1 MSDGPIMVELPPGSG
16 RVALYDEGERRMMRD
31 IVAAAET
38 AGDARLSQ
46 LEVLHDLK
54 IEFGLNL
61 VTDQVCDVPVAPVED
76 GVV

>member
-31 IVAAAET
+31 IVAAAEA

-61 VTDQVCDVPVAPVED
+61 VTDQEGRHTA
-76 GVV
+76 

>member
-38 AGDARLSQ
+38 SGDARLSQ

-61 VTDQVCDVPVAPVED
+61 VTDQV
-76 GVV
+76 G